1 MEFMMERTD
10 NFDRCHD
17 GRQVPWD
24 GGGEQKNREKTYLI
38 AGGFCYLICIIGR
51 GVPVEN

>member
-38 AGGFCYLICIIGR
+38 SGGFLLSYLYNR
-51 GVPVEN
+51 ERSAS